1 MKYLYLIMQL
11 VHYALGTAE
20 TLSASMD
27 RSQEIR
33 IEMSRD
39 SLGLFI
45 SRESER
51 AAQNRQNHENPQ
63 ICENPGRSNRIA

>member
-1 MKYLYLIMQL
+1 MQL

-39 SLGLFI
+39 PLGLFI

-51 AAQNRQNHENPQ
+51 AAQNRQNQENPENPQ

>member
-1 MKYLYLIMQL
+1 MQL

-33 IEMSRD
+33 IEMSQLNGKRGRD
-39 SLGLFI
+39 YGKPVLSQHCPRNG
-45 SRESER
+45 ESIGDLVRYQPLKMKSET
-51 AAQNRQNHENPQ
+51 
-63 ICENPGRSNRIA
+63 